1 MRRLNN
7 VGTNAKIET
16 ARTSG
21 RMNRTKGRAN
31 DLAAIAP
38 PPQWG
43 LFRKYVVMFA
53 GVVSLALAINAA
65 SDIWFSYQAQK
76 ALLFRIQRGQAQ
88 SAAEKIGQ
96 FLNEVTAGLA
106 WESQLSWSDN
116 TLNEWQF
123 DAARLLRQ
131 IPAIAEIVQLD
142 GSGREQFRSSR
153 DAPDVVKSG
162 ADHSHDPAF
171 IWAQAHKI
179 YFGPVYF
186 IDESQ
191 PYMTIAM
198 AGLRPEYGVIIAKVN
213 LTFIWDV
220 VSQIKVGKSG
230 HAYAVDDKARLIA
243 HPDISQVLRKI
254 DMSRFPQ
261 VRMARAAEST
271 GLPDRPMDGVDL
283 NGRKMLSAYAKVA
296 PTGWLVF
303 TDLPNNE
310 AYAPLYDSALR
321 SGALVLVALALAIFA
336 GFLLARRMV
345 VPIRALQAGA
355 ERIGGGDLAQRISI
369 STGDELEALGGQFNR
384 MAERLQE
391 SYATLEQ
398 KVEERTRQLDLANKA
413 KSRFLATATHD
424 LRQPLHALGLF
435 VAQLSGRNNAA
446 QRREIVGG
454 IEAALSGMNEL
465 FDALLDIS
473 KLDAGVVK
481 PKWETFPAA
490 NVLRRIENT
499 FAGWAREKNLALR
512 IVPSSAWVRSDT
524 LMLAQIVSNLVQNA
538 IRYTRSGRV
547 VIGCRRRGDRL
558 RIEVWD
564 TGRGIPPDQ
573 QQNIFSEFYRLE
585 GSERDSSG
593 LGLGLA
599 IVDRLCRLLDH
610 PIEVKSVP
618 GKGSCFAI
626 TMPMVAPADRGA
638 TPQPAPQP
646 RAIAADNK
654 LIVVIDDDPLVLD
667 SMGSL
672 IKSWGCGIIAGSD
685 ELAALD
691 GLSRCGAPPD
701 AIISDYRLRNGKTG
715 IEAIARLREAAA
727 APIPAFLM
735 SGDTDLDVV
744 REAKASGLALLHKP
758 VEPATLRA
766 MLAET
771 LKRSAVTSDAV
782 GVV

>member
-1 MRRLNN
+1 MN
-7 VGTNAKIET
+7 GSNA
-16 ARTSG
+16 
-21 RMNRTKGRAN
+21 RAN
-31 DLAAIAP
+31 DRTAIAP
-38 PPQWG
+38 PPHRG

-76 ALLFRIQRGQAQ
+76 ALLFHIQRGEAQ
-88 SAAEKIGQ
+88 SAAERIGQ

-106 WESQLSWSDN
+106 WETQLSWSDN

-131 IPAIAEIVQLD
+131 VPAIAQIVQLD

-153 DAPDVVKSG
+153 EEPDAIKSG
-162 ADHSHDPAF
+162 VDHSQEPAF
-171 IWAQAHKI
+171 VQAQAHRI

-186 IDESQ
+186 VEESQ

-198 AGLRPEYGVIIAKVN
+198 AGLRPEYGVIIAQVN

-230 HAYAVDDKARLIA
+230 DAYVVDDKARLIA

-254 DMSRFPQ
+254 DMSGLPQ
-261 VRMARAAEST
+261 VRMARDAESG
-271 GLPDRPMDGVDL
+271 GLPDRPLDGVDL
-283 NGRKMLSAYAKVA
+283 NGREMLSAYAKVA

-303 TDLPNNE
+303 TELPTNE
-310 AYAPLYDSALR
+310 AYAPLYSSALR
-321 SGALVLVALALAIFA
+321 SGALVLVALALAILA
-336 GFLLARRMV
+336 GFMLARRMV

-355 ERIGGGDLAQRISI
+355 ASIGGGDLAQRISI
-369 STGDELEALGGQFNR
+369 NTGDELEALGGQFNR

-398 KVEERTRQLDLANKA
+398 KVEERTRQLELANKA

-446 QRREIVGG
+446 QRRETMAG
-454 IEAALSGMNEL
+454 IERALANMNEL
-465 FDALLDIS
+465 FNTLLDIS
-473 KLDAGVVK
+473 RLDAGTVK
-481 PKWETFPAA
+481 PKSSAFPITH
-490 NVLRRIENT
+490 VLRHVETT
-499 FAGWAREKNLALR
+499 FAGWAREKNLTLH
-512 IVPSSAWVRSDT
+512 IVSSDAWVRSDAG
-524 LMLAQIVSNLVQNA
+524 MLAQIVGNFVQNA
-538 IRYTRSGRV
+538 IRYTARGRV
-547 VIGCRRRGDRL
+547 LVGCRRRGNRL

-564 TGRGIPPDQ
+564 TGPGIPADQ
-573 QQNIFSEFYRLE
+573 QQSIFSEFYRLAHA
-585 GSERDSSG
+585 ERDTSG

-610 PIEVKSVP
+610 PIEVKSAP
-618 GKGSCFAI
+618 GKGSCFAVAV
-626 TMPMVAPADRGA
+626 PMVAPSDHVA
-638 TPQPAPQP
+638 APQTAAP
-646 RAIAADNK
+646 RRAIAADNK

-667 SMGSL
+667 GMGSL
-672 IKSWGCGIIAGSD
+672 IKSWGCAVVTGSN
-685 ELAALD
+685 ELAVLD

-701 AIISDYRLRNGKTG
+701 AIISDYRLRDGKTG
-715 IEAIARLREAAA
+715 IEAITRLREAVA

-744 REAKASGLALLHKP
+744 RQAEASGLALLHKP
-758 VEPATLRA
+758 VEPAALRA
-766 MLAET
+766 VLADA
-771 LKRSAVTSDAV
+771 LKQRAAVAVT
-782 GVV
+782 

>member
-1 MRRLNN
+1 MNLKEFKQTR
-7 VGTNAKIET
+7 A
-16 ARTSG
+16 SG
-21 RMNRTKGRAN
+21 RMNRGSGPATDRT
-31 DLAAIAP
+31 AIALP
-38 PPQWG
+38 PHRG

-53 GVVSLALAINAA
+53 GVVCLALAINAA

-76 ALLFRIQRGQAQ
+76 ALLFNIQRGQAQ
-88 SAAEKIGQ
+88 FAAERISQ

-106 WESQLSWSDN
+106 WETQLSWSDN

-131 IPAIAEIVQLD
+131 IPAISQIVQLD
-142 GSGREQFRSSR
+142 GAGREQFRSSR
-153 DAPDVVKSG
+153 EAPDVIKSG

-171 IWAQAHKI
+171 VEAQAHKS

-186 IDESQ
+186 VEESQ

-198 AGLRPEYGVIIAKVN
+198 AGLRPEFGVIIAQIN

-230 HAYAVDDKARLIA
+230 DAYVVDDKARLIA
-243 HPDISQVLRKI
+243 HPDISQVLRKTY
-254 DMSRFPQ
+254 MSGFPQ
-261 VRMARAAEST
+261 VREARAAAST
-271 GLPDRPMDGVDL
+271 GLPERPLDGVDL
-283 NGRKMLSAYAKVA
+283 NGRQMLSAYAKVA
-296 PTGWLVF
+296 STGWLVF
-303 TDLPNNE
+303 TELPNSE

-369 STGDELEALGGQFNR
+369 DTGDELEALGGQFNR

-435 VAQLSGRNNAA
+435 VAQLSGRSNAA
-446 QRREIVGG
+446 RRREIVDG
-454 IEAALSGMNEL
+454 IERALSDMNEL
-465 FDALLDIS
+465 FNALLDIS

-481 PKWETFPAA
+481 PKWDTFPTA

-499 FAGWAREKNLALR
+499 FAGWAREKKLALH
-512 IVPSSAWVRSDT
+512 IVPSHTWVRSDA

-547 VIGCRRRGDRL
+547 VVGCRRRGDRL

-573 QQNIFSEFYRLE
+573 QQNIFSEFYRVE
-585 GSERDSSG
+585 GSERDSNG

-626 TMPMVAPADRGA
+626 AVPLVAPADA
-638 TPQPAPQP
+638 VTVPQLEAQP
-646 RAIAADNK
+646 RAIAAANK

-667 SMGSL
+667 GMGSL
-672 IKSWGCGIIAGSD
+672 IKSWGCGVITGGD
-685 ELAALD
+685 ESAALD
-691 GLSRCGAPPD
+691 GLSQCGAIPD

-766 MLAET
+766 VLAET
-771 LKRSAVTSDAV
+771 LKRSAVASDPV
-782 GVV
+782 GVA

>member
-1 MRRLNN
+1 
-7 VGTNAKIET
+7 
-16 ARTSG
+16 
-21 RMNRTKGRAN
+21 MNRTKGRAN
-31 DLAAIAP
+31 DRAAKAP

-43 LFRKYVVMFA
+43 LFRKYVAMFA

-65 SDIWFSYQAQK
+65 SDIWFSYQTQK

-88 SAAEKIGQ
+88 SAAERIGQ
-96 FLNEVTAGLA
+96 FLNQVTAGLA
-106 WESQLSWSDN
+106 WETQLSWSDN
-116 TLNEWQF
+116 TLDEWQF
-123 DAARLLRQ
+123 DAVRLMRQ
-131 IPAIAEIVQLD
+131 VPAITQLVQLD
-142 GSGREQFRSSR
+142 GSGREQFRISR
-153 DAPDVVKSG
+153 EEPDVVKSG
-162 ADHSHDPAF
+162 ADYSHDPAF
-171 IWAQAHKI
+171 IQARAHRR

-186 IDESQ
+186 VDESQ

-198 AGLRPEYGVIIAKVN
+198 AGLRPEFGVIIAQVN

-230 HAYAVDDKARLIA
+230 RAYVVDDKARLIA
-243 HPDISQVLRKI
+243 HPDISNVLRKT
-254 DMSRFPQ
+254 DMSGLAQ
-261 VRMARAAEST
+261 VQMARAAESS
-271 GLPDRPMDGVDL
+271 GLPDQPLDGVDL
-283 NGRKMLSAYAKVA
+283 NGRGVLSAYAKVT

-303 TDLPNNE
+303 AELPNNE
-310 AYAPLYDSALR
+310 AYAPLYESALR
-321 SGALVLVALALAIFA
+321 SGALVVVALALAVFA

-384 MAERLQE
+384 MAEHLQE

-446 QRREIVGG
+446 QRREIVCG

-465 FDALLDIS
+465 FNALLDIS

-481 PKWETFPAA
+481 PKWDTLPTA
-490 NVLRRIENT
+490 NVLRRVENT
-499 FAGWAREKNLALR
+499 FAGWAREKDLALH
-512 IVPSSAWVRSDT
+512 IVPSSAWVRSDA

-547 VIGCRRRGDRL
+547 LVGCRRRGDRL

-564 TGRGIPPDQ
+564 TGRGIAPDQ
-573 QQNIFSEFYRLE
+573 QQNIFSEFYRVE

-626 TMPMVAPADRGA
+626 AVPMVAPADA
-638 TPQPAPQP
+638 ITVSQPEAQP

-667 SMGSL
+667 GMGSL
-672 IKSWGCGIIAGSD
+672 IKSWGCGVITGSD
-685 ELAALD
+685 ESAALD
-691 GLSRCGAPPD
+691 RLSRSSARPD

-715 IEAIARLREAAA
+715 IEAIARLREATA

-766 MLAET
+766 MLVEA
-771 LKRSAVTSDAV
+771 LKRSAMTSDMA

>member
-1 MRRLNN
+1 
-7 VGTNAKIET
+7 
-16 ARTSG
+16 
-21 RMNRTKGRAN
+21 MNHSNERAN
-31 DLAAIAP
+31 CRAAAAP
-38 PPQWG
+38 SPPGG
-43 LFRKYVVMFA
+43 LFRKYVAMFV

-96 FLNEVTAGLA
+96 FLNDITAGLA
-106 WESQLSWSDN
+106 WETQLSWSDS
-116 TLNEWQF
+116 TFTEWQF
-123 DAARLLRQ
+123 DAVRLLRQ
-131 IPAIAEIVQLD
+131 VPALFEIVQLD
-142 GSGREQFRSSR
+142 ASGREQFRISR
-153 DAPDVVKSG
+153 EAPDVIKSG
-162 ADHSHDPAF
+162 VDHSHDAAF
-171 IWAQAHKI
+171 IQAKAHKI
-179 YFGPVYF
+179 YYGPVYF
-186 IDESQ
+186 VEESQ

-198 AGLRPEYGVIIAKVN
+198 AGLRPEYGVVIAQVN

-230 HAYAVDDKARLIA
+230 DAYVIDNKARLIA

-254 DMSRFPQ
+254 DMSAFPQ
-261 VRMARAAEST
+261 VRMAQAAEST
-271 GLPDRPMDGVDL
+271 GLPDRPLDGVDL
-283 NGRKMLSAYAKVA
+283 NGRNMLSAYAKVA

-303 TDLPNNE
+303 TDLPNDE
-310 AYAPLYDSALR
+310 AYAPLYNSAIR
-321 SGALVLVALALAIFA
+321 SGVLVLVALALAILA

-369 STGDELEALGGQFNR
+369 DTGDELEALGGQFNR

-398 KVEERTRQLDLANKA
+398 KVEERTRQLELANKA

-435 VAQLSGRNNAA
+435 VAQLTGRNNAA
-446 QRREIVGG
+446 QRREIVDG
-454 IEAALSGMNEL
+454 IERALSSMNEL
-465 FDALLDIS
+465 FNALLDIS
-473 KLDAGVVK
+473 KLDAGVVN
-481 PKWETFPAA
+481 PNWSTFPASH
-490 NVLRRIENT
+490 VLRRVET
-499 FAGWAREKNLALR
+499 TCAGLAREKNLPLHIEPSNVWLRSDGVMLAR
-512 IVPSSAWVRSDT
+512 IVT
-524 LMLAQIVSNLVQNA
+524 NLVQNA

-547 VIGCRRRGDRL
+547 LVGCRRRGDRL
-558 RIEVWD
+558 SIEVWD
-564 TGRGIPPDQ
+564 TGPGIPADQ
-573 QQNIFSEFYRLE
+573 RQNIFSEFYRLAQSE
-585 GSERDSSG
+585 GDHSTG

-610 PIEVKSVP
+610 PIELKSVP
-618 GKGSCFAI
+618 GKGSCFAVAVPI
-626 TMPMVAPADRGA
+626 VAPADHVA
-638 TPQPAPQP
+638 APQAAAQP
-646 RAIAADNK
+646 RAIAANNK

-667 SMGSL
+667 GMGSL
-672 IKSWGCGIIAGSD
+672 IKSWGCGVVTGTNESAV
-685 ELAALD
+685 LD

-744 REAKASGLALLHKP
+744 RLAEASGLALLHKP
-758 VEPATLRA
+758 IEPAALRT
-766 MLAET
+766 MLAAA
-771 LKRSAVTSDAV
+771 LKRPVVATGDAV
-782 GVV
+782 GAA

>member
-1 MRRLNN
+1 MHRKNSIVN
-7 VGTNAKIET
+7 FGTT
-16 ARTSG
+16 RPP
-21 RMNRTKGRAN
+21 NR
-31 DLAAIAP
+31 
-38 PPQWG
+38 G
-43 LFRKYVVMFA
+43 LFQKYVAMFIV
-53 GVVSLALAINAA
+53 VVSLGLSINAA

-76 ALLFRIQRGQAQ
+76 ALLFQIQRGQAQ
-88 SAAEKIGQ
+88 SASEKIGQ
-96 FLNEVTAGLA
+96 FVNDITAGLG
-106 WESQLSWSDN
+106 WETQLSWSDN
-116 TLNEWQF
+116 TLDEWQF
-123 DAARLLRQ
+123 DAVRLLRQ
-131 IPAIAEIVQLD
+131 VPAINEIMQLD
-142 GSGREQFRSSR
+142 MNGREQFRMSR
-153 DAPDVVKSG
+153 EASDVRKSET
-162 ADHSHDPAF
+162 DHSNDTAF
-171 IWAQAHKI
+171 VQAKAYKI
-179 YFGPVYF
+179 YYGPVYF
-186 IDESQ
+186 VEESQ

-198 AGLRPEYGVIIAKVN
+198 AGLRPEYGVIIAQVN

-220 VSQIKVGKSG
+220 VSRIKVGKSG
-230 HAYAVDDKARLIA
+230 YAYAVDDQARLIA
-243 HPDISQVLRKI
+243 HPDLSNVLRKT
-254 DMSRFPQ
+254 DMSGFPQ
-261 VRMARAAEST
+261 VRMARAAELT
-271 GLPDRPMDGVDL
+271 GFPERPLDGVDL

-303 TDLPNNE
+303 TELPNNE

-321 SGALVLVALALAIFA
+321 SAALVLVALALAILA

-355 ERIGGGDLAQRISI
+355 ARIGGGDLAQRISI
-369 STGDELEALGGQFNR
+369 NTGDELEALGGQFNR

-435 VAQLSGRNNAA
+435 VAQLGGRNNAA

-481 PKWETFPAA
+481 PKWDAFPAA
-490 NVLRRIENT
+490 SALRRIENT
-499 FAGWAREKNLALR
+499 FTGWAREKNLALR

-524 LMLAQIVSNLVQNA
+524 LMLGQIVSNLVQNA

-547 VIGCRRRGDRL
+547 LVGCRRRGDRL

-573 QQNIFSEFYRLE
+573 QQNIFGEFYRVQ

-610 PIEVKSVP
+610 PIDVKSVP

-626 TMPMVAPADRGA
+626 AVPMVAAADA
-638 TPQPAPQP
+638 VTVPQLEAQP
-646 RAIAADNK
+646 RVIVAGNK

-667 SMGSL
+667 GMGSL
-672 IKSWGCGIIAGSD
+672 IKSWGCRVVTGSD
-685 ELAALD
+685 ESAALG
-691 GLSRCGAPPD
+691 GLARCGAPPD

-715 IEAIARLREAAA
+715 VEAIARLREAAA

-771 LKRSAVTSDAV
+771 LKHSAVTSDAV

>member
-1 MRRLNN
+1 MDSKPPASAEQT
-7 VGTNAKIET
+7 GTAMIPT
-16 ARTSG
+16 PSG
-21 RMNRTKGRAN
+21 
-31 DLAAIAP
+31 
-38 PPQWG
+38 G
-43 LFRKYVVMFA
+43 LFRKYVTMFVA
-53 GVVSLALAINAA
+53 VVSLALAINGT
-65 SDIWFSYQAQK
+65 SDILFSYQEQK
-76 ALLFRIQRGQAQ
+76 ALLFRIQREQAQ
-88 SAAEKIGQ
+88 SAAENIGQ
-96 FLNEVTAGLA
+96 FVNDITAGLA
-106 WESQLSWSDN
+106 WETQLSWNDN
-116 TLNEWQF
+116 TLDEWQF
-123 DAARLLRQ
+123 DAVRLLRQ
-131 IPAIAEIVQLD
+131 VPAITEIMQLD
-142 GSGREQFRSSR
+142 MNGREQLRMSR
-153 DAPDVVKSG
+153 EAPDVIKSG
-162 ADHSHDPAF
+162 TDRSSDAAF
-171 IWAQAHKI
+171 IQAKAHNI
-179 YFGPVYF
+179 YYGPVYF
-186 IDESQ
+186 VEESQ

-198 AGLRPEYGVIIAKVN
+198 AGLRPEYGVTIAQVN

-220 VSQIKVGKSG
+220 ISRIKVGKSG
-230 HAYAVDDKARLIA
+230 YAYAVDDKARLIA
-243 HPDISQVLRKI
+243 HPDLSNVLRKI
-254 DMSRFPQ
+254 DMSGFPQ

-271 GLPDRPMDGVDL
+271 GSPERPLDGVDL
-283 NGRKMLSAYAKVA
+283 NGREMLSAYAKVA

-303 TDLPNNE
+303 TALPNDE
-310 AYAPLYDSALR
+310 AYAPLYNSALR
-321 SGALVLVALALAIFA
+321 SGVLVLVALALAIFA

-446 QRREIVGG
+446 QRKEIVGG

-465 FDALLDIS
+465 FNALLDIS

-481 PKWETFPAA
+481 PKWDTFPTA

-499 FAGWAREKNLALR
+499 FAGWAREKKLALH
-512 IVPSSAWVRSDT
+512 IVPSHTWVRSDA

-547 VIGCRRRGDRL
+547 VVGCRRRGDRL
-558 RIEVWD
+558 RLEVWD

-573 QQNIFSEFYRLE
+573 RQNIFSEFYRVE

-626 TMPMVAPADRGA
+626 AVPMVAPADA
-638 TPQPAPQP
+638 VTVPQLEAQP
-646 RAIAADNK
+646 RAIAAANK

-667 SMGSL
+667 GMGSL
-672 IKSWGCGIIAGSD
+672 IKSWGCGVITGSD
-685 ELAALD
+685 ESVALD
-691 GLSRCGAPPD
+691 GLSQCGAAPD

-766 MLAET
+766 MLAAA
-771 LKRSAVTSDAV
+771 LKRPAVTSDAV
-782 GVV
+782 GAV